1 MADEHDSEALAI
13 LRRVEPTLAR
23 IEDRLGGVEQRVAR
37 VEAILPSFATKEET
51 ARIAERLDAVLPTLA
66 TKEEV
71 ARVGGDIAKLGF
83 DLTWRFL
90 AVLGGLLVAYLAAVW
105 FVVTLTLRAHGV

>member
-37 VEAILPSFATKEET
+37 VEAI
-51 ARIAERLDAVLPTLA
+51 LPTLA